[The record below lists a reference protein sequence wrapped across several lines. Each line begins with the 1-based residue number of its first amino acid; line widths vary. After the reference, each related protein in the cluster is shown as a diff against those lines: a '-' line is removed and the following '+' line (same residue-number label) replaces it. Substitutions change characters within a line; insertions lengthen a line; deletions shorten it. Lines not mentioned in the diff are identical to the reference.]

1 MFAIDLA
8 RLNDAKLSTDPFEFV
23 IVPGFVK
30 DAALAALHADFPAVP
45 GPGSF
50 PASILR
56 YGANFQRLMDEL
68 QGPEMRDAIERKF
81 GIDLANR
88 PTMVTVRGR
97 CRAEDGA
104 IHTDST
110 TKIVTALI
118 YLNGKWQS
126 PDGRLRML
134 RGANDL
140 EDYVAEVPPQDGTLL
155 AFKRSDRSF
164 HGHKSFVGE
173 RRSVQLNWVT
183 NTSVVRRELG
193 RHRLSAW
200 LKAINPFN

>member
-8 RLNDAKLSTDPFEFV
+8 RLNDTKLSTDPFEFV
-23 IVPGFVK
+23 IVPGFMKTDV
-30 DAALAALHADFPAVP
+30 LAALHADFPTVP

-68 QGPEMRDAIERKF
+68 QGPEMRGAIERKF
-81 GIDLANR
+81 GLDLSNR

-126 PDGRLRML
+126 PDGRLRLL

-140 EDYVAEVPPQDGTLL
+140 EDYVVEVPPQDGTLL

-183 NTSVVRRELG
+183 DANVVRRELG

>member
-1 MFAIDLA
+1 MFAIDLT
-8 RLNDAKLSTDPFEFV
+8 RLNDTKLSTDPFEFV

-30 DAALAALHADFPAVP
+30 HDALAALHEDFPAVP

-56 YGANFQRLMDEL
+56 YGAHFQCLMDEL

-81 GIDLANR
+81 NVDLTNR

-110 TKIVTALI
+110 TKIITALI

-126 PDGRLRML
+126 PDGMLRML

-155 AFKRSDRSF
+155 AFKRSDCSF

-183 NTSVVRRELG
+183 DLRVVRRELG
-193 RHRLSAW
+193 RHRFSAW